1 MSAVGQV
8 LASWFAGVEV
18 FVATPIRRAV
28 AQKRRISVAHS
39 STCTT
44 FINSNVASGRA
55 IAACTSPSCLLPG
68 KDLAGARPPAA
79 PVWPPTGHSSPLAP
93 GCHAHKYPGTLV
105 EVSRCPLKLPKPPG
119 CYNVQCSSCRPVG
132 LCIRALSS
140 CSSSSSD
147 LRPGGRCASAL
158 GRRDGLARGR
168 LVERLVLVGYPLQ
181 HLARYCCCW
190 YPVSPGC
197 LTAGHTP
204 PCRYWHSV
212 RTKYTRPVVHSA
224 PPSSQLSSD
233 PPAR

>member
-1 MSAVGQV
+1 MCSPSMSAVGQV

-93 GCHAHKYPGTLV
+93 GCHAHKYPV
-105 EVSRCPLKLPKPPG
+105 
-119 CYNVQCSSCRPVG
+119 RPVV
-132 LCIRALSS
+132 LLASAFVP
-140 CSSSSSD
+140 SSD
-147 LRPGGRCASAL
+147 LRPGGGCASAL

-168 LVERLVLVGYPLQ
+168 LVEHLVYN
-181 HLARYCCCW
+181 
-190 YPVSPGC
+190 PGC

-212 RTKYTRPVVHSA
+212 LRTKYTRPVVHSA

>member
-105 EVSRCPLKLPKPPG
+105 EVSRCPLKLPRLL
-119 CYNVQCSSCRPVG
+119 QCSEFVP
-132 LCIRALSS
+132 SS
-140 CSSSSSD
+140 CWPLHSCPLLTSD
-147 LRPGGRCASAL
+147 QGEAAL
-158 GRRDGLARGR
+158 GRRDGLARGAPSLSTRGIPAAAPGAVLPLLVPSQSR
-168 LVERLVLVGYPLQ
+168 LLDCGPHSSMSVLALRPPYQV
-181 HLARYCCCW
+181 
-190 YPVSPGC
+190 
-197 LTAGHTP
+197 HTP
-204 PCRYWHSV
+204 SSTLC
-212 RTKYTRPVVHSA
+212 
-224 PPSSQLSSD
+224 SSQL
-233 PPAR
+233 PAQL